1 MTDTEKRRIQLLKQ
15 TKMLYDDKRNTPPV
29 HPRFQAVNQRLLE
42 EQNMDLSKRGSFG
55 VRLVIAALL
64 FMLFVAMDY
73 QDAETLSVDST
84 EIMQEIERDY
94 IGQLIDRTSKGE
106 L

>member
-1 MTDTEKRRIQLLKQ
+1 MPDTEKRRIQLLKQ

-64 FMLFVAMDY
+64 FLLFVAMDY
-73 QDAETLSVDST
+73 QNAETLSVDSA
-84 EIMQEIERDY
+84 EITQEKERDY
-94 IGQLIDRTSKGE
+94 IGQLIDR
-106 L
+106 